1 MGADDVV
8 LAVGLVPNWADIDP
22 EFFGCDEGV
31 ELGMRAVGETVA
43 DSEGVFGANFHS
55 GNRKRFSPQDA
66 EVAKGRGGGEYEFAA
81 VEDNPLFPFPDRLSS
96 VFSALGE
103 KANS

>member
-1 MGADDVV
+1 M
-8 LAVGLVPNWADIDP
+8 LAVGLVPNWCDVDA
-22 EFFGCDEGV
+22 EFLGGDEGF
-31 ELGMRAVGETVA
+31 ELGVRAVGETVA
-43 DSEGVFGANFHS
+43 DSKGVFGANFHS
-55 GNRKRFSPQDA
+55 GNRKRFFNADA